1 MSKVKNLE
9 ISDEVYISLV
19 DSLFKEVRSLFLGSL
34 FTGLAMAASFWKTGN
49 WTFLIWT
56 IAFFVVASIRIFG
69 IHHYNRTRNPD
80 MTRQEAERWDLLYT
94 AGATMSVALLGSWCF
109 LAFAITTE
117 PYVQLVSFSMTI
129 GYIIGIFSRNFGN
142 PRSAGI
148 QTASA
153 GFPMTAGL
161 LISGDPYL
169 WFFAVLLA
177 PLFLAVKFLANRVR
191 SILLEA
197 IEARHRAESA
207 LRGAEEAA
215 TKARKARTRVL
226 DLLGRLRQSRRSEE
240 AAIATRDQHMRFLAT
255 MSHEIRTPLNGIV
268 GALELMSTSRA
279 EKMPELLKT
288 ATASADALL
297 ELVSEVLDLAKL
309 DYGDAQPESR
319 PFSVTNLVEIVQ
331 LALAPIARGKGL
343 SLEVKVDDDV
353 PGNLFGDPAKIRQ
366 VLINLVGN
374 ALKFTDAGM
383 VRVSVRLIS
392 KEDGRVN
399 LEFEVRDTGIGIA
412 AEDIDKIYGPFFTG
426 KEYRRST
433 QSSGLGLSIVE
444 KAIKSMNG
452 SIRCESEVGVGTT
465 FKMQL
470 AMDIDTNPEQ
480 SQPDP
485 ELVVERAP
493 VEPGR
498 ILLVEDNETN
508 AMIVEDMLEETPHS
522 VQRAAGGLEAVELAT
537 KHDFDVI
544 LMDISMPDIDG
555 MTACHR
561 IREARGADLKARIV
575 ALTAN
580 AVVGD
585 RERFLN
591 NGFDG
596 YLSKPIRRAVLISAI
611 EDMLSMKDID
621 AGESIDETEPEAEP
635 MGLDQEQLADFIAE
649 RSPDRACRLLDIFSS
664 EMAKHRA
671 NIEEG
676 YSASE
681 LDPVHHSL
689 HSIVGMAGSV
699 GAARLGRLAL
709 GHEAECR
716 NGVMPSDADMTVLM
730 DEISRVVEE
739 SAVAQRELAKEA
751 A

>member
-1 MSKVKNLE
+1 MSKDQNLE

-34 FTGLAMAASFWKTGN
+34 FTGLAMAASFWKTGD

-56 IAFFVVASIRIFG
+56 IAFFAVASIRIYG
-69 IHHYNRTRNPD
+69 IRHYNRTRKPD

-109 LAFAITTE
+109 LAFAITSE

-148 QTASA
+148 QTFSA

-197 IEARHRAESA
+197 IETRHRAESA
-207 LRGAEEAA
+207 LRVAEESA

-226 DLLGRLRQSRRSEE
+226 DLLTRLRQSRRSEE

-279 EKMPELLKT
+279 EKVPELLKT

-309 DYGDAQPESR
+309 DYGEAQLDCK
-319 PFSVTNLVEIVQ
+319 PFNVINLVEIVQ

-343 SLEVKVDDDV
+343 ALEVKVEENV
-353 PGNLFGDPAKIRQ
+353 PENVLGDPAKIRQ

-374 ALKFTDAGM
+374 ALKFTDDGM
-383 VRVSVRLIS
+383 VCVTVRSIS
-392 KEDGRVN
+392 EEDGHAN
-399 LEFEVRDTGIGIA
+399 LEFEVRDTGIGIKPD
-412 AEDIDKIYGPFFTG
+412 DIDRIYGPFFTG
-426 KEYRRST
+426 KQYRRGT

-444 KAIKSMNG
+444 KAITSMNG
-452 SIRCESEVGVGTT
+452 SINCESEVGVGTT
-465 FKMQL
+465 FRMQL
-470 AMDIDTNPEQ
+470 ALGIDTAPAEM
-480 SQPDP
+480 QPDSEP
-485 ELVVERAP
+485 AIERAP
-493 VEPGR
+493 VVPSR

-508 AMIVEDMLEETPHS
+508 AMIVQEMLADTPHS
-522 VQRAAGGLEAVELAT
+522 VARADGGLAAVRMASEQ
-537 KHDFDVI
+537 DFDVI

-561 IREARGADLKARIV
+561 IREARGADLTARII

-611 EDMLSMKDID
+611 EDMLSLENGDPQAHDEPTANAD
-621 AGESIDETEPEAEP
+621 AT
-635 MGLDQEQLADFIAE
+635 GLDQDELADFIAE
-649 RSPDRACRLLDIFSS
+649 RGADRACRLLDIFSS
-664 EMAKHRA
+664 EMAKHRS
-671 NIEEG
+671 NIETS
-676 YSASE
+676 YANSAI
-681 LDPVHHSL
+681 DPVHHSL

-699 GAARLGRLAL
+699 GAKRLAKL
-709 GHEAECR
+709 ATVHEAGCR
-716 NGVMPSDADMTVLM
+716 TGVMPSDDDMTVLM
-730 DEISRVVEE
+730 DEISTVVAE
-739 SAVAQRELAKEA
+739 SAAAQRELAKEA